1 MSDSLPQP
9 QAATGAGE
17 SPVRDTT
24 AEVAAI
30 FVANK
35 RDFLAFLERRVGSR
49 AVAEDILQEAFVRG
63 MGRLHT
69 EDEGSVIAWFY
80 RSLRNAAIDHH
91 RRHKSANKALEALA
105 AE

>member
-1 MSDSLPQP
+1 MSDNHPQP
-9 QAATGAGE
+9 QAATGEGE

-63 MGRLHT
+63 LGRLNT
-69 EDEGSVIAWFY
+69 DDEGSVIAWFY
-80 RSLRNAAIDHH
+80 RALRNAAIDHQ
-91 RRHKSANKALEALA
+91 RRHQTANRALEALA
-105 AE
+105 